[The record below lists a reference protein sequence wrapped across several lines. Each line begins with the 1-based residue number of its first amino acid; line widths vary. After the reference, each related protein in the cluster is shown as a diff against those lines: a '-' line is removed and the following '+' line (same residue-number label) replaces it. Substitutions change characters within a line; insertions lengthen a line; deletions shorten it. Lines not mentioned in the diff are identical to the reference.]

1 MPSQTT
7 DTETTMHMD
16 AIHGCTMSTEDVRP
30 ARLYECRRNERT
42 SPGLSAFSNPATGL
56 RFLSGEVCA
65 D

>member
-1 MPSQTT
+1 
-7 DTETTMHMD
+7 MHMD

-56 RFLSGEVCA
+56 RCLSGEVCVN
-65 D
+65 